1 MAIKTKAIHRPAE
14 EEDGLRV
21 LITRFYPR
29 GVKKDHFDLWL
40 RELSPSIDLLMKY
53 KNGKIEWHDFAA
65 ALKHELY
72 LNTDSWETINI
83 LNTDARRGGDI
94 TLLCYE
100 RSNQPCHRHIVR
112 DIIED
117 PVRLTN
123 FVSKDT
129 DDHEGCHMSSLI
141 PNK

>member
-1 MAIKTKAIHRPAE
+1 MPDMAINTKSIFQPADPA
-14 EEDGLRV
+14 DGLRV

-29 GVKKDHFDLWL
+29 GVRKGHFDLWL
-40 RELSPSIDLLMKY
+40 RELSPSADLLMRY
-53 KNGKIEWHDFAA
+53 KNGKIDWQTFVR

-72 LNTDSWETINI
+72 SNTDSWQTINV
-83 LNTDARRGGDI
+83 LNEDAKNGGI

-117 PVRLTN
+117 PKRLAE
-123 FVSKDT
+123 FVSQHT
-129 DDHEGCHMSSLI
+129 YHHE
-141 PNK
+141 

>member
-1 MAIKTKAIHRPAE
+1 MAIKTKAIHKPAE
-14 EEDGLRV
+14 DEDGLRI

-53 KNGKIEWHDFAA
+53 KQGKIGWLDFVA

-72 LNTDSWETINI
+72 TNTDSWETINV
-83 LNTDARRGGDI
+83 LNKDAKRGGDI

-117 PVRLTN
+117 PQRLSH
-123 FVSKDT
+123 FVSEHT
-129 DDHEGCHMSSLI
+129 YHHERC
-141 PNK
+141 